1 MSMRADIK
9 LLAILIFLCGAV
21 NIHAQEQGSK
31 ADILFFEYA
40 YQDAITEY
48 LKEQQR
54 SPLTLKQQQNLAQA
68 YLKVGNYAKASE
80 AYLQVFKKDS
90 TMTNHQ
96 FNNMLQAMTRASGK
110 ERVKAFLDTRKHTLP
125 KELIEN
131 ADFNLVLLEK
141 QDAEKQGYNVFHAN
155 GNSNQADFSP
165 TFYKDRLLFTTA
177 RALESKPIYGPSGE
191 SFLDIWVA
199 RIGPDG
205 NLANPNPFFGIP
217 EAKYHEATP
226 YYSKE
231 LDKIFYISSN
241 TERGKLKFSQSG
253 KNSLAITMA
262 SDDKTSNYLL
272 KDLNISFYYPFYDA
286 DSGKLYFAANFD
298 DSFGGTD
305 IYFVYTN
312 NGLIMSAPINL
323 GPRINTPGNE
333 IAPYIYDGSLFYS
346 SDIFYGLGGMDI
358 YKSDIQQD
366 GSFSIP
372 VNLGTGINTEVDD
385 FGLVIR
391 SRESGG
397 VLGYFASNRQ
407 GGNGNDDL
415 YGFTADR
422 KPGLKT
428 FSLRGSVLNIAD
440 NDEVPGAQVRV
451 LDGEGNVL
459 TELSSDNDGAFRFE
473 IPWQEQ
479 LTIQATKEKYS
490 VFSAT
495 YDAAELENIQGIGYN
510 MGIVALDDILER
522 SDDQTLFKL
531 RKFYFSSGRTSLTPE
546 ITTELDKIVDAMTRF
561 PEIKF
566 SIAVH
571 TDSRG
576 GRTTNKRLSQARA
589 DAIKAYLLQK
599 GIDRASIVSAT
610 GYGEEQLVNQC
621 KDGVFC
627 LEMLHK
633 QNERYLFVIENY
645 EEL

>member
-1 MSMRADIK
+1 MRADIR
-9 LLAILIFLCGAV
+9 LLAVLFFLCGAV
-21 NIHAQEQGSK
+21 ITHAQEERSK

-40 YQDAITEY
+40 YQDAISEY
-48 LKEQQR
+48 LEEQRR
-54 SPLTLKQQQNLAQA
+54 SPLTVKQQQNLAQS
-68 YLKVGNYAKASE
+68 YLKVGNYDKASE
-80 AYLQVFKKDS
+80 AYLQVFKQDS
-90 TMTNHQ
+90 TMTDHQ
-96 FNNMLQAMTRASGK
+96 FNNMLQAMAKASGK
-110 ERVKAFLDTRKHTLP
+110 ERVKAFLDTKKHTLP

-131 ADFNLVLLEK
+131 ADFNLVLLDK
-141 QDAEKQGYNVFHAN
+141 QDAENPGYKVFHAN
-155 GNSNQADFSP
+155 GNSNQSDFSP

-217 EAKYHEATP
+217 EAKFHEATP
-226 YYSKE
+226 FYSKE
-231 LDKIFYISSN
+231 LDKVFYISSN
-241 TERGKLKFSQSG
+241 VEKGKLKFSPSG
-253 KNSLAITMA
+253 KNTLGITMA
-262 SDDKTSNYLL
+262 SDDRTSNYLL

-286 DSGKLYFAANFD
+286 ESGKLYFAANFD
-298 DSFGGTD
+298 DSLGGTD

-366 GSFSIP
+366 GTFSIP

-391 SRESGG
+391 SQDSGG

-407 GGNGNDDL
+407 GGDGNDDL
-415 YGFTADR
+415 YGFTADK

-428 FSLRGSVLNIAD
+428 FALRGTVMNIAD

-451 LDGEGNVL
+451 LGGEGNVL
-459 TELSSDNDGAFRFE
+459 TELSTANDGSFRFE

-479 LTIQATKEKYS
+479 LTVQATKEKFS

-495 YDAAELENIQGIGYN
+495 YDAAEMEEIQGIGYN
-510 MGIVALDDILER
+510 MGIVALDDLVER
-522 SDDQTLFKL
+522 SDNKTLFKL
-531 RKFYFSSGRTSLTPE
+531 RKFFFSSGRTDLTPE
-546 ITTELDKIVDAMTRF
+546 IQTELDKVVDAMSRF
-561 PEIKF
+561 PGIKF

-576 GRTTNKRLSQARA
+576 GRTTNQRLSQARA
-589 DAIKAYLLQK
+589 DAIKDYLIK
-599 GIDRASIVSAT
+599 NGVDRANILSAT
-610 GYGEEQLVNQC
+610 GYGESQLTNQC

-645 EEL
+645 DEL